1 MKKSILSSV
10 LVTTTLL
17 SSIPALN
24 SGHVVHADSMSP
36 LTTKGKEIQ
45 KDGHDYRIKGIN
57 AGNTFTTENWMGGLS
72 DYKEA
77 KDYKDLF
84 DKIQSEGHSPKE
96 THDILNKYANNKWT
110 DEDFKNVK
118 DMGLNTIRLPINYI
132 NVTNYKKGMDPK
144 DVDMDSHSFEEIDNF
159 VEKAK
164 EHGLYVIIDLHGAPY
179 SQNGEEHSADSN
191 HGNKDNGKSW
201 DGHFWDTDDQDA
213 STSKKVADAQGKTKE
228 ILHNIAKHYKDED
241 AIAGYDVL
249 NEPKGKSTAS
259 HKPEPDPQINQFYKD
274 AVKSIRDSGDKHI
287 IFLEGI
293 WDPDNLKKPSY
304 YKDTA
309 HNLVY
314 EYHNYPTKENDSVK
328 QSFDEKF
335 KKIQEKDYNV
345 PSYMG
350 EFNTRSMDKKPKTQ
364 KGDLAYIL
372 NQMKN
377 KHLSWSLWNYDTQ
390 LDNNHLNKDWSPIH
404 YSGLKIDGDNIGEK
418 ENVTRDDAV
427 YDALKNNS

>member
-1 MKKSILSSV
+1 
-10 LVTTTLL
+10 
-17 SSIPALN
+17 
-24 SGHVVHADSMSP
+24 ADSISP

-45 KDGHDYRIKGIN
+45 KDGKNFQLKGVN
-57 AGNTFTTENWMGGLS
+57 AGNAFTTEGYLGGITGKQYE
-72 DYKEA
+72 DYPKPYKNKTYKELKEKLDDEFGPKEA
-77 KDYKDLF
+77 KK
-84 DKIQSEGHSPKE
+84 K
-96 THDILNKYANNKWT
+96 LNTYANNHWT
-110 DEDFKNVK
+110 DEDFQNVK

-144 DVDMDSHSFEEIDNF
+144 DVEMNSHSFDAIDKF

-191 HGNKDNGKSW
+191 HGNKDNGESW

-249 NEPKGKSTAS
+249 NEPKGQSEAS
-259 HKPEPDPQINQFYKD
+259 HKPKPDPQVNQFYKD

-293 WDPDNLKKPSY
+293 WNPDNLKDPSY

-314 EYHNYPTKENDSVK
+314 EYHNYATKEDGSVRE
-328 QSFDEKF
+328 SFDKKLDNIKNSKF
-335 KKIQEKDYNV
+335 NV
-345 PSYMG
+345 PSYLG
-350 EFNTRSMDKKPKTQ
+350 EFSIQSMKDGPNANSD
-364 KGDLAYIL
+364 DLKHIVNKA
-372 NQMKN
+372 NKN
-377 KHLSWSLWNYDTQ
+377 NLSWTIWNNDVQGDGNWGVFKYD
-390 LDNNHLNKDWSPIH
+390 HLNEDPKSPDFGKKSGVQENSSIYNAIKD
-404 YSGLKIDGDNIGEK
+404 GAK
-418 ENVTRDDAV
+418 
-427 YDALKNNS
+427 